1 MAPLYAA
8 LIALINASLDK
19 RVGYLNPTLYGL
31 GSGAVFRDI
40 NDGVSNAVSWT
51 NDDGSVGGP
60 SLGYSSGPGW
70 DACTGWGGIDGNAL
84 LSALTASVKPI
95 GGCARAQTQTVKSP

>member
-8 LIALINASLDK
+8 MIALINASLNK

-31 GSGAVFRDI
+31 GSSAVFRDI

-84 LSALTASVKPI
+84 LSALTGQLNQSA
-95 GGCARAQTQTVKSP
+95 AAQGAQAQTVKSP